1 MDGRTEQPGERGR
14 TPAPLAAEPGSAVWL
29 QVMQFHQRT
38 AATMQ
43 EAQAQ
48 TRRDFLAAR
57 KWPLCT
63 WQVFAHHALMEWR
76 QNRAL
81 HPEKLDLAVKIVKNI
96 FELGLRKPSVQA
108 QPRYIETFAE
118 WLVRAPPCELCGA
131 CAPPSTPPPS
141 HFLSPTFQ
149 PSPPFAPARPLHR
162 AASPCCIRST
172 CSTLRA
178 ESTGAIDNARLLF
191 QNAVADE
198 SAARDPAM
206 RAAFVRFE
214 AQYGSVA
221 ETTAAEAAWRSALAA
236 AASADALPAAAPA
249 TVVQQLYQRYCF
261 LDLWPCTLRQRRHL
275 EAIAG
280 GPGATRCALLSVI
293 AALSATA
300 PHRRDALAGE
310 RLRAAQAAC
319 SRARA
324 DERRASHQQAAAGAR
339 GRLSRA

>member
-131 CAPPSTPPPS
+131 CAPPSHPPPLLLAS
-141 HFLSPTFQ
+141 SLPPSSPH
-149 PSPPFAPARPLHR
+149 RPLRLHGLFTGPPRR
-162 AASPCCIRST
+162 AASDQRAARCAQKARAQLTTRGCSSRTPSPTNPRHAILRCAPPSCALKRST
-172 CSTLRA
+172 EASPKLR
-178 ESTGAIDNARLLF
+178 RLK
-191 QNAVADE
+191 
-198 SAARDPAM
+198 PHG
-206 RAAFVRFE
+206 E
-214 AQYGSVA
+214 AH
-221 ETTAAEAAWRSALAA
+221 W
-236 AASADALPAAAPA
+236 
-249 TVVQQLYQRYCF
+249 
-261 LDLWPCTLRQRRHL
+261 LRRLRPTRCRQQRR
-275 EAIAG
+275 
-280 GPGATRCALLSVI
+280 
-293 AALSATA
+293 
-300 PHRRDALAGE
+300 
-310 RLRAAQAAC
+310 
-319 SRARA
+319 
-324 DERRASHQQAAAGAR
+324 QQ
-339 GRLSRA
+339 